1 MGCRRP
7 ARRADSPALPLPI
20 LPPMPLLLASTSR
33 YRRELLER
41 LRLPFH
47 IARPEVDETPQDGET
62 VPAMAARLAHAKAA
76 AIAAQHPGAWVL
88 GSDQAAELDGAPL
101 GKPGQREAAIAQ
113 LSAMAGRQVR
123 FHTAVALVRDSE
135 TLTTHDITTVRF
147 RSLVPAEIER
157 YVDAEQPF
165 DCAGSFKSEGLGIT
179 LFDAI
184 ESTDPTALVGLP
196 LIAVSRMLREA
207 GFDLP

>member
-1 MGCRRP
+1 
-7 ARRADSPALPLPI
+7 
-20 LPPMPLLLASTSR
+20 MPLLLASTSR

-47 IARPEVDETPQDGET
+47 IARPEVDEMPREGET
-62 VPAMAARLAHAKAA
+62 VPAMAVRLAHAKAA

-123 FHTAVALVRDSE
+123 FHTAVALVRDE
-135 TLTTHDITTVRF
+135 EALTTHDITTVHF
-147 RSLVPAEIER
+147 RSLAPAEIER

-165 DCAGSFKSEGLGIT
+165 DCAGSFKSEGLGIA

-196 LIAVSRMLREA
+196 LIAVTRMLREA